1 MLLSTVL
8 AAAAANAVPR
18 PANAPPRPWYELE
31 HRVRALTSDI
41 ILNDS
46 RAVFRAFAPTFQ
58 QETDFARFDSAMQNW
73 HAGRR
78 VAIGRGGV
86 IDTRGVSGRA
96 SSWVVFAGESD
107 YDYVYQSWVY
117 AADTWRL
124 TWLSNIL
131 DRSFDYGNRDLAE
144 VRALRAAALDWLIA
158 GDGLAQVPPG
168 HARPDTV
175 LVIDPAGQAGWLPD
189 YPTAICTPEQFQ
201 TGVGLP
207 AVPLAFRFA
216 LTRSFGPVGVCAI
229 DIQPLTRRRGRF
241 ARHRSIQV
249 FLARTPT
256 GWRYLTTGSVW

>member
-8 AAAAANAVPR
+8 VVAAANAVPR

-31 HRVRALTSDI
+31 HRVRELTRDI

-46 RAVFRAFAPTFQ
+46 RAVFRAFATTFK
-58 QETDFARFDSAMQNW
+58 QETDFARFDSALQAW

-78 VAIGRGGV
+78 VAIGRGQV

-96 SSWVVFAGESD
+96 SSWVVFAGGADHD
-107 YDYVYQSWVY
+107 YIYQSWVY

-124 TWLSNIL
+124 AWLSNIL
-131 DRSFDYGNRDLAE
+131 DRSFDYGNHDLAD
-144 VRALRAAALDWLIA
+144 VRAMRAATLDWLIT
-158 GDGLAQVPPG
+158 GGGLAQVPPG

-175 LVIDPAGQAGWLPD
+175 LVIDPAGTADWLPD
-189 YPTAICTPEQFQ
+189 YPTAVRTPEQFQ
-201 TGVGLP
+201 ARAGLP
-207 AVPLAFRFA
+207 ATPLAFRFV
-216 LTRSFGPVGVCAI
+216 LTRSFGPIGVSAV
-229 DIQPLTRRRGRF
+229 DIQPLAQRRGRM

-249 FLARTPT
+249 FLARTEA